1 MKKLPLTLWNT
12 CGVSVFHS
20 ASLNLL
26 LYTASS
32 QTTRITASCLE
43 TNSVTKKM
51 LCKDGKQ
58 KNHAMVTGSHN
69 KVFLY
74 TPMCSNYPQT
84 TPRCHSLLCHLEM
97 LAWKVKFAPSN
108 PGRHLRGAETDA
120 VELRCEVWYQIRPLF
135 KVLQGPEL
143 ELT

>member
-1 MKKLPLTLWNT
+1 MKKVPLTLCKT

-26 LYTASS
+26 LHTVSTL
-32 QTTRITASCLE
+32 TTRITASCLA

-58 KNHAMVTGSHN
+58 KNHAMVTGSYN

-74 TPMCSNYPQT
+74 TPMCSNYPE
-84 TPRCHSLLCHLEM
+84 TPPRYHSLLCHLEM
-97 LAWKVKFAPSN
+97 LA
-108 PGRHLRGAETDA
+108 
-120 VELRCEVWYQIRPLF
+120 
-135 KVLQGPEL
+135 
-143 ELT
+143 